1 MKTLDVIL
9 KKREELRNKLNNLES
24 NKFKYSISKWSEMS
38 DPEKREYSRLMSMIN
53 ALSIQIDAL
62 TYVINYDSELRDFAE
77 EPKFKYKS
85 VDSRF

>member
-9 KKREELRNKLNNLES
+9 KKREELRSKLNNLES
-24 NKFKYSISKWSEMS
+24 NKFKYPISKWSEMS
-38 DPEKREYSRLMSMIN
+38 DPDKREYSRLMSMIN